1 MNDTRN
7 YAIYGG
13 QKQRKIPRLN
23 LNLEEI
29 MEKADANKD
38 LVSFPSSH
46 KGWGFVTDGID
57 ALVVTRT
64 SGYLRIKEK
73 DIETLIEELSWI
85 KEEMERRGRD

>member
-1 MNDTRN
+1 MS
-7 YAIYGG
+7 
-13 QKQRKIPRLN
+13 

-29 MEKADANKD
+29 MKKADANKD

-57 ALVVTRT
+57 ALIVTRS
-64 SGYLRIKEK
+64 SGYLRIREE
-73 DIETLIEELSWI
+73 DLDTLIYELAWI